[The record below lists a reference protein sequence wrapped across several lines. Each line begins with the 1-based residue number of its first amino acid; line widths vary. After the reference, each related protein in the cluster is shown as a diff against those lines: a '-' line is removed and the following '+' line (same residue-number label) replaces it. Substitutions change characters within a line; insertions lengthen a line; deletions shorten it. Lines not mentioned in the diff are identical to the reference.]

1 MGTGPCNLSLQAQI
15 SKPAGRG
22 AGCTGTHRSAP
33 KLYWAMKRLGAQ
45 VSTGAV
51 DDIRRATDLAFRA
64 VAEYGLSAAIGP
76 VSLAAMA
83 PGDDGALMLRDTG
96 APLGSGPGFGSPH
109 YRPCFPALRGDSE
122 DQICLQPT
130 KMLLLMTSEAPFVCA
145 QTEYGLAW
153 CG

>member
-1 MGTGPCNLSLQAQI
+1 MYYIAINKNGPPS
-15 SKPAGRG
+15 
-22 AGCTGTHRSAP
+22 GCPGS
-33 KLYWAMKRLGAQ
+33 Q

-96 APLGSGPGFGSPH
+96 ASLVSGPVVSLPQDTTSMWQ
-109 YRPCFPALRGDSE
+109 PCAVVIEYQNLSAAVGRAL
-122 DQICLQPT
+122 LAAMAPVA
-130 KMLLLMTSEAPFVCA
+130 LFMTF
-145 QTEYGLAW
+145 
-153 CG
+153 